1 MTLEQATVRTE
12 RVNLLSLVNQVNAP
26 QQLLLMRLDLY
37 PEAILRTTYADG
49 RVVSYDEV
57 SPADVASALAGLDVG
72 TGVLPPNV
80 LFYRQGSAERVA
92 VYLPAQVRAV
102 RLDGDPGPLTIPWP
116 PLVFLG
122 QGRVYQVF
130 ALATGDWPQADTP
143 LCHTPSP
150 NVHTSGNV
158 CQGTVKFPRCSLAT
172 VHEAADLFF
181 SSQFNHDLS
190 VGQVSR
196 KHKNVVHLWREL
208 DEAGA
213 DTYPLDDLVPT
224 GATLEDLLR

>member
-1 MTLEQATVRTE
+1 MTLEQTTIQTD
-12 RVNLLSLVNQVNAP
+12 RVNLLDLAGQASIP

-49 RVVSYDEV
+49 QVVSYDEV
-57 SPADVASALAGLDVG
+57 SPADVAGALAGLDVG

-116 PLVFLG
+116 PLVFVG
-122 QGRVYQVF
+122 QGMVYQVF
-130 ALATGDWPQADTP
+130 ALNTGDWPQATTP
-143 LCHTPSP
+143 LCHAPSP
-150 NVHTSGNV
+150 NVYTKGDV

-172 VHEAADLFF
+172 VHEAAGLFF
-181 SSQFNHDLS
+181 SSQFNRDLS
-190 VGQVSR
+190 VGRTSR

-208 DEAGA
+208 DEAKA
-213 DTYPLDDLVPT
+213 DAYPLDDLVPT